1 MKAITIDF
9 YGQPANYILLE
20 NIDDVLEY
28 ADDLC
33 HSVEEGA
40 QRMIKSNLPPER
52 FDHLCATDKVGNLI
66 RGAVMKTQ
74 ITGGASILELGH
86 QANDKIQRMINCSLD
101 GEQIMLN
108 SMGGYCFL
116 TDDTVILSK
125 EDYEFT
131 REPTHVIKDNTK
143 FINLE
148 NDAMLEQHTIDH
160 LSKIDPNFSHVC
172 SLRNYSQSE
181 LIEVFKE
188 FKSKGGE
195 SGYIYTTGFDITQV
209 EEYCAAFQAAGIT
222 KIDFEFNAGIKPEL
236 QRTLDTLSEKFDITI
251 KEV

>member
-9 YGQPANYILLE
+9 YGQTADYILLQ

-33 HSVEEGA
+33 ASAEEGA
-40 QRMIKSNLPPER
+40 ERMIKSNLPPER

-66 RGAVMKTQ
+66 RAAVMKTQ
-74 ITGGASILELGH
+74 VLGGSSILEIGH
-86 QANDKIQRMINCSLD
+86 HANNKIQRMINHSLA
-101 GEQIMLN
+101 GEQLMLN
-108 SMGGYCFL
+108 NMGGYCFL
-116 TDDTVILSK
+116 KDNTVILSE

-131 REPTHVIKDNTK
+131 KEPTHVIKDNTK

-148 NDAMLEQHTIDH
+148 NDAVLEQHTIDH

-181 LIEVFKE
+181 LIEVLEE

-195 SGYIYTTGFDITQV
+195 SGYIYTTGFDVKQV
-209 EEYCAAFQAAGIT
+209 QEYCAAFQAAGIT
-222 KIDFEFNAGIKPEL
+222 KIDFEFNAGIEPEL
-236 QRTLDTLSEKFDITI
+236 QRSLDELSETFDITI